1 MNEFILN
8 NRSPWFITAEKYIL
22 GRVQSTRSCKNERPF
37 TFELTNHNS
46 CLRPGSKSLRSVA
59 TRLLTCCQ
67 KRVFSIKY
75 PTTKIIIK
83 YRISDWIASFLHF
96 SIKADEFQKLSMYP
110 SFPLFILTLGKG
122 ASGIGKPKNWHKGAQ
137 PSFTLNTNSCFS
149 GTRSF
154 LRFKNLEIS
163 KNSVYIDVSDG
174 CWRPNVLVTS
184 LWC

>member
-22 GRVQSTRSCKNERPF
+22 GRVQSTRSCENEDPS
-37 TFELTNHNS
+37 LSTNHNS
-46 CLRPGSKSLRSVA
+46 IFRPGSKSLRSVA

-67 KRVFSIKY
+67 KRVFSVKY
-75 PTTKIIIK
+75 PTTKMIIK

-96 SIKADEFQKLSMYP
+96 SMKADEFQKLSMYP

-154 LRFKNLEIS
+154 LRFKNLKIG
-163 KNSVYIDVSDG
+163 KDFWKKVF
-174 CWRPNVLVTS
+174 
-184 LWC
+184 

>member
-1 MNEFILN
+1 MASIYIVKMNETEDPSL
-8 NRSPWFITAEKYIL
+8 S
-22 GRVQSTRSCKNERPF
+22 
-37 TFELTNHNS
+37 TNHNS
-46 CLRPGSKSLRSVA
+46 FLRPGSKSLRSVA

-67 KRVFSIKY
+67 KRVFSVKY

-122 ASGIGKPKNWHKGAQ
+122 ASGIGKPKNWHRGVQ
-137 PSFTLNTNSCFS
+137 PSFTLKTNSCFS

-154 LRFKNLEIS
+154 LRFKNLKIS
-163 KNSVYIDVSDG
+163 KDSGYIDVSDG
-174 CWRPNVLVTS
+174 CSRPNVLVTS
-184 LWC
+184 LWCWWPIQDVGDRFNTLRKSAT